1 MEFIIK
7 GDKIMNNTQAQAN
20 QANQANQP
28 EQVQYVKEYRSPIGM
43 FTLASDG
50 EHLTGLWLKGQKY
63 FGATLTN
70 DEIDKKGEP
79 SVIGKLDELGEI
91 GEFDELGEVD
101 DSANKLPL
109 FHLVEQWLDAYFQGK
124 QPELSLPLAPKGS
137 PFRQD
142 VWDILCQIPYGE
154 VITYGDIAKKM
165 AQKLGKNTM
174 SAQAIGGAVGHNPIS
189 IIIPC
194 HRVVGANGSLTGY
207 AGGIESKIKLLEL
220 EQVDLTPFSIP
231 TKGSAL

>member
-1 MEFIIK
+1 
-7 GDKIMNNTQAQAN
+7 MNNVQAQAK
-20 QANQANQP
+20 QANQP
-28 EQVQYVKEYRSPIGM
+28 TQVQYVKEYRSPIGM

-63 FGATLTN
+63 FGATLEN
-70 DEIDKKGEP
+70 EEIDKKCETDETGG
-79 SVIGKLDELGEI
+79 VIRKV
-91 GEFDELGEVD
+91 GEVD
-101 DSANKLPL
+101 DLADKLPL

-165 AQKLGKNTM
+165 AQKLGKDTM

-207 AGGIESKIKLLEL
+207 AGGIENKIKLLEL
-220 EQVDLTPFSIP
+220 EQVDLTRFSIP
-231 TKGSAL
+231 TRGSAL

>member
-1 MEFIIK
+1 
-7 GDKIMNNTQAQAN
+7 MNNTAQNNVIKPKRHNQVNQQKQADQAN
-20 QANQANQP
+20 QS
-28 EQVQYVKEYRSPIGM
+28 EQVQYVKKYRSPIGM

-50 EHLTGLWLKGQKY
+50 DHLTGLWLKGQKY
-63 FGATLTN
+63 FGATLSN
-70 DEIDKKGEP
+70 DEIDKKGET
-79 SVIGKLDELGEI
+79 GEI
-91 GEFDELGEVD
+91 GGVGEVD

-109 FHLVEQWLDAYFQGK
+109 FYLVEQWLDAYFQGK

-137 PFRQD
+137 PFRQN

-165 AQKLGKNTM
+165 AQKLGKDTM

-207 AGGIESKIKLLEL
+207 AGGIENKIKLLEL
-220 EQVDLTPFSIP
+220 EQVDLTRFSIP

>member
-1 MEFIIK
+1 MNSTAQNNVIK
-7 GDKIMNNTQAQAN
+7 SKRHNQVNQQKQGDQAN
-20 QANQANQP
+20 QSD
-28 EQVQYVKEYRSPIGM
+28 QVQYVKEYRSPIGM

-63 FGATLTN
+63 FGATLT
-70 DEIDKKGEP
+70 DRVLDKKGETTE
-79 SVIGKLDELGEI
+79 IADLGELG
-91 GEFDELGEVD
+91 DLD
-101 DSANKLPL
+101 DSANNLPL

-165 AQKLGKNTM
+165 AQKLGKDTM

-207 AGGIESKIKLLEL
+207 AGGIENKIKLLEL
-220 EQVDLTPFSIP
+220 EQVDLTRFSIP
-231 TKGSAL
+231 TRGSAL

>member
-1 MEFIIK
+1 MEFIMM
-7 GDKIMNNTQAQAN
+7 GDKMMNNTQAQAN
-20 QANQANQP
+20 QANQP
-28 EQVQYVKEYRSPIGM
+28 DQVQYVKEYRSPIGM

-70 DEIDKKGEP
+70 DEIDKKGEAGE
-79 SVIGKLDELGEI
+79 SDELG
-91 GEFDELGEVD
+91 
-101 DSANKLPL
+101 DSANNLPL

-124 QPELSLPLAPKGS
+124 QPELSFPLAPKGS

-165 AQKLGKNTM
+165 AQKLGKDTM

-207 AGGIESKIKLLEL
+207 AGGIENKIKLLEL
-220 EQVDLTPFSIP
+220 EQVDLTRFSIP
-231 TKGSAL
+231 TRGSAL

>member
-1 MEFIIK
+1 
-7 GDKIMNNTQAQAN
+7 MNNTAQNNVIKPKRHNQVNQQKQADQAN
-20 QANQANQP
+20 QS
-28 EQVQYVKEYRSPIGM
+28 EQVQYVKKYRSPIGM

-50 EHLTGLWLKGQKY
+50 DHLTGLWLKGQKY

-70 DEIDKKGEP
+70 DEIDKKGE
-79 SVIGKLDELGEI
+79 IGEI
-91 GEFDELGEVD
+91 GGVGEVD

-137 PFRQD
+137 PFRQN

-165 AQKLGKNTM
+165 AQKLGKDTM

-207 AGGIESKIKLLEL
+207 AGGIENKIKLLEL
-220 EQVDLTPFSIP
+220 EQVDLTRFSIP

>member
-1 MEFIIK
+1 
-7 GDKIMNNTQAQAN
+7 MNNTPAQNNVIKPNRHHQADQQKQAN
-20 QANQANQP
+20 QAKQAN
-28 EQVQYVKEYRSPIGM
+28 QVQYVKEYRSPIGM

-70 DEIDKKGEP
+70 GEIDKRGET
-79 SVIGKLDELGEI
+79 SVLAELGEL
-91 GEFDELGEVD
+91 E
-101 DSANKLPL
+101 DSANNLPL
-109 FHLVEQWLDAYFQGK
+109 FRHVEQWLDAYFQGK

-142 VWDILCQIPYGE
+142 VWGILCEIPYGE

-165 AQKLGKNTM
+165 AQKLGKDTM

-207 AGGIESKIKLLEL
+207 AGGIENKIKLLEL
-220 EQVDLTPFSIP
+220 EHVNLTPFSIP
-231 TKGSAL
+231 TKGTAL

>member
-1 MEFIIK
+1 
-7 GDKIMNNTQAQAN
+7 MNNTHAQAK
-20 QANQANQP
+20 QANQP
-28 EQVQYVKEYRSPIGM
+28 AQVQYVKEYRSPIGM

-70 DEIDKKGEP
+70 GVLDKKGETTE
-79 SVIGKLDELGEI
+79 IGDLGELG
-91 GEFDELGEVD
+91 DLD
-101 DSANKLPL
+101 DSANNLSL

-137 PFRQD
+137 AFRQD

-165 AQKLGKNTM
+165 AQKLGKDTM

-207 AGGIESKIKLLEL
+207 AGGIENKIKLLEL
-220 EQVDLTPFSIP
+220 EQVDLTRFSIP
-231 TKGSAL
+231 TRGSAL